1 MTPTRALPGR
11 TVPATTGAPATT
23 DAPVVAT
30 RTATITTSLRLV
42 LPRTL
47 ASTGLPTG
55 VPATTLDL
63 VGGAALLQR
72 RRTT

>member
-1 MTPTRALPGR
+1 M
-11 TVPATTGAPATT
+11 
-23 DAPVVAT
+23 AT